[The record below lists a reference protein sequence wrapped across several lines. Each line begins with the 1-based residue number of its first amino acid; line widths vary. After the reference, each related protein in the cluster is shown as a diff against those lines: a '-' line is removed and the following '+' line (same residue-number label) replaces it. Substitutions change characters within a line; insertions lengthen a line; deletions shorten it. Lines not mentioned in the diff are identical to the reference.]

1 MLLVLEPL
9 WTHPNLWTLW
19 FSLALCEWTENI
31 EGLTLESKDLNLVC
45 GVFLVAQMV
54 KNLPAMQETLV
65 WSLGWKDPLE
75 KEMAT
80 HSSIFAWGI
89 PWTEKTS
96 GLQSMGSQ
104 RVEHDWVTNTF
115 TFFFKPRMCLS
126 DATKGNCS
134 ESAFTLDF
142 CVLSPVARNSG
153 PVENLQHRC
162 LPSPSIS
169 GFWKCPLSSTNTHTL
184 SVLLELKTEA
194 STNIECPA
202 QNLYCSSYHSGVLCS
217 LCSL

>member
-1 MLLVLEPL
+1 
-9 WTHPNLWTLW
+9 
-19 FSLALCEWTENI
+19 
-31 EGLTLESKDLNLVC
+31 
-45 GVFLVAQMV
+45 MV

-65 WSLGWKDPLE
+65 WSLGWKDTLE

-96 GLQSMGSQ
+96 GLQSMWSQ

-115 TFFFKPRMCLS
+115 TFFFKPCICLS

-142 CVLSPVARNSG
+142 YVLSPVARNSG

-169 GFWKCPLSSTNTHTL
+169 GFRKCPLSSWVHWTQIIISCLLSLHTHKHAYTI
-184 SVLLELKTEA
+184 SFIGVKNGSFHQYRVPCSKSLL
-194 STNIECPA
+194 
-202 QNLYCSSYHSGVLCS
+202 
-217 LCSL
+217 